1 MRKIYWRDYVLKTIL
16 NTEETMTLRTL
27 FQSEGT
33 EKEGEEKNSSSTQAK
48 KGEEGKVFWQPKRT
62 SGVNTSE
69 EWEPYF

>member
-1 MRKIYWRDYVLKTIL
+1 MGKIYWRDYVLKTIL

-27 FQSEGT
+27 FLSEGT

-48 KGEEGKVFWQPKRT
+48 KGAKRKVLWQPKRT
-62 SGVNTSE
+62 SDVSTSE